1 MILSVIMPLNWGNSF
16 KCTRKFNDS
25 CSKVSLPKKSSC
37 PTVTYESAVCLS
49 KTDGDKTPFVIIATG
64 KIATPDNSHM
74 ICLPSII
81 FQRPVRY
88 PVWCFLAQCIQ
99 QLQKNLPLTN

>member
-49 KTDGDKTPFVIIATG
+49 KTDGDKNTLRNNRHRKDRHT
-64 KIATPDNSHM
+64 
-74 ICLPSII
+74 
-81 FQRPVRY
+81 
-88 PVWCFLAQCIQ
+88 
-99 QLQKNLPLTN
+99 